1 MPVSERQRRLDDR
14 IRELSAEVLA
24 TKDAE
29 ELNVILPELQSAIK
43 QAVQRLR
50 TRAVAILS
58 HSKGVPVER
67 RKIP

>member
-1 MPVSERQRRLDDR
+1 MSTRQRRLDDR
-14 IRELSAEVLA
+14 IRELCAKAVA
-24 TKDAE
+24 TEDGD
-29 ELNVILPELQSAIK
+29 ELNVILPELQAAIS
-43 QAVQRLR
+43 QAVERLR